1 MGKASISIAIS
12 GSYNSSA
19 VERAEKSLDRL
30 AVKTAAAEGSMSK
43 SWVEAGSKAAEAG
56 GRIYSAGQQVADAGD
71 AMTAGVTVPLAAIG
85 TAATKTAIDFES
97 SMSRVSGA
105 LNDPSANME
114 ELRQLALDMGADTVF
129 SASEA
134 GAAMEE
140 LAKGGLTAADI
151 KGGALKTTMDLAAA
165 GSLELAEAANVTV
178 QAMGAFG
185 LTADE
190 TGEAANALAGAAA
203 ASSADV
209 SDLTQGLSQVSAQ
222 AHSAGWSIQD
232 TTAVLGAFADAGI
245 RGSDAGTSLKTM
257 LQRLAAPTDKS
268 AAMMESLGI
277 NVRDSSGNMLDAA
290 GVAGE
295 LQAKLSGLDSAT
307 RDAAIQTIF
316 GADASRAALVMMN
329 QGTEGIQRYTAATND
344 QTAAQRLADSQMGDT
359 QRSIEEMNGAIETA
373 SIQVGGALAPAV
385 TDVANAVGGA
395 AESFS
400 EMDEGTQRAV
410 VGFGLVAAA
419 AGPVLSV
426 SGRITKG
433 VGSMVTAYGKAKQ
446 GIAVY
451 ADALTTTNVAS
462 LKAYQG
468 NDKLAKAL
476 ERNPAVKAAG
486 GVQKYIDAVSKAN
499 TAQSEYNSKLRELTK
514 EQQKGSKANQ
524 DLIANLQQEVSERKS
539 AADAAKGTVDG
550 YKASAAAAKTST
562 AAVTAQSVAMKA
574 ASVAA
579 ATLKAIMA
587 TAIPM
592 IAITAITALVDNYNE
607 AAEKSRTLDA
617 ATDGLVEATSQVPS
631 AADGAG
637 EALKEYSVSA
647 EQSRSTVDA
656 AIESQAQLAESIR
669 ETNVDASGQMGQL
682 QSAYATIQE
691 YANQSDLTGEAQA
704 RLKAAVETVNSMCGT
719 QISVTDSVNG
729 RLSDESGA
737 IDDVTASIGE
747 YVDQKMQQIRLEAQ
761 QENLEALYKQQA
773 DNIAAMTEATAAY
786 NAELGNHDS
795 YVESWIESNRAQAD
809 VYAEMGLSMEQ
820 AAESAWD
827 VHEAEV
833 AQKTGLNDA
842 REAVEANTTAI
853 NNLESSYAATA
864 AAADSSSTSL
874 QSFVASS
881 PKYTAALTQMGYDA
895 TSFAASLEGAGVSVA
910 DLRSLSDDEL
920 SMLVASWDG
929 SSQSI
934 IDAMD
939 SMGYEMGDAGLN
951 AATALSNGI
960 ASGTVDVETATAV
973 LRAAASGDWSSV
985 ASKMSAAGMS
995 IPQSVAGGISSNGF
1009 VASDAASQ
1017 MMSIVA
1023 LQLTGGDVTAAAEL
1037 LGHDID
1043 AGLAEGI
1050 LNGTLSDEASAQL
1063 GQDVIDAAKASLESH
1078 SPSRAMARVGEDV
1091 DAGLAQ
1097 GISGG
1102 GDGPIGA
1109 IERLGASL
1117 LDAISPLPG
1126 QAQKTGS
1133 SASGSLSSGLASG
1146 ISSVGSSAARLASSA
1161 ASGVSGT
1168 PSRLLGLGR
1177 SASGSYAS
1185 GVGSGVFATSSSA
1198 SRLAS
1203 AAAGMKNAGDSYGWG
1218 SHLAGNFASG
1228 LLSGVGSV
1236 ASAALSLVASAKA
1249 KMGFSVPEEGPWSG
1263 SERGGETSGLHL
1275 AQNFARGMLSGI
1287 PAVSSAAGAL
1297 MRSASITGSS
1307 SYVSTA
1313 GQSHDAPIVLLE
1325 RLIEEVRALR
1335 AELGPTIADYAPRF
1349 PTDRQA
1355 KRKVQ
1360 EWTR

>member
-12 GSYNSSA
+12 GSYNGSA

-30 AVKTAAAEGSMSK
+30 AVKTAAAEGSISK
-43 SWVEAGSKAAEAG
+43 SWVEAGSKTAELG
-56 GRIYSAGQQVADAGD
+56 GRIYNLGD
-71 AMTAGVTVPLAAIG
+71 SMESVGGTLTRSLTV
-85 TAATKTAIDFES
+85 
-97 SMSRVSGA
+97 
-105 LNDPSANME
+105 
-114 ELRQLALDMGADTVF
+114 Q
-129 SASEA
+129 
-134 GAAMEE
+134 
-140 LAKGGLTAADI
+140 
-151 KGGALKTTMDLAAA
+151 LAAA
-165 GSLELAEAANVTV
+165 GAGAIAAAADFDAAGARIDAACGDATEGAETLKAVGSTLYKDGWGESMDAIASSAIRAREILGDLSQTDMSYAIKGAMTLEQAYGSDFSESLRGVNVLMDKFGLSATEATDLMVSGTQRGLDYTKELGDNLSEYSGRWADAGMTASQYFSLLEAGAQDGAYQLDKVGDFLNEFLTSLSDGRMEEGIGHFSQGTRATFESFKEGGASAQGVLDAVIGELA
-178 QAMGAFG
+178 AMP
-185 LTADE
+185 
-190 TGEAANALAGAAA
+190 GEYAKAQIASELWSSLGEDNAMSMITALAGV
-203 ASSADV
+203 D
-209 SDLTQGLSQVSAQ
+209 
-222 AHSAGWSIQD
+222 D
-232 TTAVLGAFADAGI
+232 TF
-245 RGSDAGTSLKTM
+245 
-257 LQRLAAPTDKS
+257 
-268 AAMMESLGI
+268 
-277 NVRDSSGNMLDAA
+277 
-290 GVAGE
+290 
-295 LQAKLSGLDSAT
+295 
-307 RDAAIQTIF
+307 
-316 GADASRAALVMMN
+316 
-329 QGTEGIQRYTAATND
+329 TN
-344 QTAAQRLADSQMGDT
+344 
-359 QRSIEEMNGAIETA
+359 
-373 SIQVGGALAPAV
+373 
-385 TDVANAVGGA
+385 VGGA
-395 AESFS
+395 AQDAGDKISDNLANKATSALRTAQEAALPFASVAVDVLGGVAETAKGSAEGFS
-400 EMDEGTQRAV
+400 NLDEGTQNMIVSA
-410 VGFGLVAAA
+410 GLLAAA
-419 AGPVLSV
+419 AGPVLSIG
-426 SGRITKG
+426 GRIAKG
-433 VGSMVTAYGKAKQ
+433 VGSIVTVFGRARQ
-446 GIAVY
+446 GVAVY

-476 ERNPAVKAAG
+476 EKNPAVKAAG
-486 GVQKYIDAVSKAN
+486 GVQKYIDAVTDAN
-499 TAQSEYNSKLRELTK
+499 AAQGRYSSSLKKLERE
-514 EQQKGSKANQ
+514 QSKGSKAN
-524 DLIANLQQEVSERKS
+524 AEVVESLQKEVSERKS

-562 AAVTAQSVAMKA
+562 AAVAAQSVAMKA

-579 ATLKAIMA
+579 ATLKAVMA

-729 RLSDESGA
+729 RLSDENGA
-737 IDDVTASIGE
+737 IEDVTASIGE
-747 YVDQKMQQIRLEAQ
+747 YIDQKMQQIRLEAQ

-786 NAELGNHDS
+786 NAELGDHDS

-1078 SPSRAMARVGEDV
+1078 SPSQAMARVGEDV

-1097 GISGG
+1097 GIRGG
-1102 GDGPIGA
+1102 EDGPIGA

-1126 QAQKTGS
+1126 QAGKTGS

-1203 AAAGMKNAGDSYGWG
+1203 AAAGMKNSGDSYGWG

-1335 AELGPTIADYAPRF
+1335 SELGPTIADYAPRF

>member
-12 GSYNSSA
+12 GSYNGSA

-30 AVKTAAAEGSMSK
+30 AVKTAAAEGSISK
-43 SWVEAGSKAAEAG
+43 SWVEAGSKTAELG
-56 GRIYSAGQQVADAGD
+56 GRIYNLGD
-71 AMTAGVTVPLAAIG
+71 SMESVGGTLTRSLTVPLAAAGAGAI
-85 TAATKTAIDFES
+85 AAAADFDAAGARIDAACGDATEGAETLKAVGSTLYKDGWGESMDAIASSAIRAREILGDLSETDMSYAIKGAMTLEQAYGSDFSES
-97 SMSRVSGA
+97 LRGVNVLMDKFGLSATEATDLMVSGTQRG
-105 LNDPSANME
+105 LDYTK
-114 ELRQLALDMGADTVF
+114 ELGDNLSEYSGRWADAGMTASQYF
-129 SASEA
+129 SLLEA
-134 GAAMEE
+134 GAQGGAYQLDKVGDFLNEFLTSLSDGRMEE
-140 LAKGGLTAADI
+140 GIGQFSQGTRATFESFKE
-151 KGGALKTTMDLAAA
+151 GGASAQDVLNAVIGELSAMPDEYAKAQIASELWS
-165 GSLELAEAANVTV
+165 SLGEDN
-178 QAMGAFG
+178 AMSMI
-185 LTADE
+185 T
-190 TGEAANALAGAAA
+190 ALAGV
-203 ASSADV
+203 D
-209 SDLTQGLSQVSAQ
+209 
-222 AHSAGWSIQD
+222 D
-232 TTAVLGAFADAGI
+232 TF
-245 RGSDAGTSLKTM
+245 
-257 LQRLAAPTDKS
+257 
-268 AAMMESLGI
+268 
-277 NVRDSSGNMLDAA
+277 
-290 GVAGE
+290 
-295 LQAKLSGLDSAT
+295 
-307 RDAAIQTIF
+307 
-316 GADASRAALVMMN
+316 
-329 QGTEGIQRYTAATND
+329 TN
-344 QTAAQRLADSQMGDT
+344 
-359 QRSIEEMNGAIETA
+359 
-373 SIQVGGALAPAV
+373 
-385 TDVANAVGGA
+385 VGGA
-395 AESFS
+395 AQEAGDKISDNLANKAASALSTAQEAGFS
-400 EMDEGTQRAV
+400 NLDDGTQNMIVSA
-410 VGFGLVAAA
+410 GLLAAA
-419 AGPVLSV
+419 AGPVLSIG
-426 SGRITKG
+426 GRIAKG
-433 VGSMVTAYGKAKQ
+433 VGSIVTVFGRARQ
-446 GIAVY
+446 GVAVY

-476 ERNPAVKAAG
+476 EKNPAVKAAG
-486 GVQKYIDAVSKAN
+486 SVQKYIDAVTDAN
-499 TAQSEYNSKLRELTK
+499 AAQGRYNSSLKKLERE
-514 EQQKGSKANQ
+514 QSKGSKAN
-524 DLIANLQQEVSERKS
+524 AEVVESLQREVSERKS

-579 ATLKAIMA
+579 ATLKAVMA

-617 ATDGLVEATSQVPS
+617 ATDGLVEATSQVPT

-647 EQSRSTVDA
+647 DQSRATVDA
-656 AIESQAQLAESIR
+656 AVESQAQLAESIR

-682 QSAYATIQE
+682 QSAYSTIQE

-729 RLSDESGA
+729 RLSDENGA

-773 DNIAAMTEATAAY
+773 DNIAALTEATAAY
-786 NAELGNHDS
+786 NAELGDHDS
-795 YVESWIESNRAQAD
+795 YVESWIENNKAQAD
-809 VYAEMGLSMEQ
+809 VYAEMGYSMEQ
-820 AAESAWD
+820 AAENAWD
-827 VHEAEV
+827 AHEAEV
-833 AQKTGLNDA
+833 AQKTGLDDA
-842 REAVEANTTAI
+842 REAAEANTTAI

-1063 GQDVIDAAKASLESH
+1063 GQDVIDAAKTSLESH

-1102 GDGPIGA
+1102 DDGPIGA

-1126 QAQKTGS
+1126 QAGKTGS

-1146 ISSVGSSAARLASSA
+1146 ISSVGASAARLASSA

-1168 PSRLLGLGR
+1168 PSRLGSLGR

-1185 GVGSGVFATSSSA
+1185 GVGSGVYATNSSA

-1236 ASAALSLVASAKA
+1236 ASAALSLVSSAKA

-1287 PAVSSAAGAL
+1287 PAVSTAAGAL

-1307 SYVSTA
+1307 SYVSAA